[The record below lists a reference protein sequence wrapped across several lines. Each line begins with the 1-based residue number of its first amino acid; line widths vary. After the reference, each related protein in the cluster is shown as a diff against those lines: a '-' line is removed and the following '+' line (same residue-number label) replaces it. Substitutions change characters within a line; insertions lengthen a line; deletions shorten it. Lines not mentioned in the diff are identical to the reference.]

1 MQDSIYQSICARAAE
16 NPDLPYC
23 FQDPLIHGGR
33 DAHYI
38 FDYDALPVTDQQMHA
53 LEVMELAAAHLTDSS
68 DELGQYLV
76 RYPLC
81 RYIVWLAARI
91 RLLIAEKLIDDTQL
105 YEFGLMLATQ
115 RINEEEVKLG
125 ILILGFYENDITRRI
140 ITVLGL
146 HSALTIAA
154 VQAAEQFTGCN
165 EFLFYLLQ
173 NTCGYGKLFAL
184 QHFEPVHPSQQ
195 FWLFEYGARNEALPN
210 LSAII
215 CLEKADMAAFYRNL
229 VLTKSNF
236 SKLSFLL
243 AYAAEKS
250 SIWEF
255 AQSPMVFEKYI
266 DAAGLLAQSFID
278 FAALAAIKTS
288 IYSTFD
294 NTQDEDGWQY
304 DYDEDELALYEKC
317 CSLTAR
323 KKWKKLVLAEMA
335 APVHTTSLII
345 LALKETGAVPGFVLF
360 VELLRRDPFDMDLLG
375 FLLARNGSFYC
386 ADVMKYLDR
395 SAPDDVLASNP
406 QQMTQT
412 RLDPE
417 YKADV
422 WYVFLLRALRK
433 YRRYEE
439 SLLLQCLTARF
450 PDIRNEA
457 IHGLRRYRSN
467 WSPNVADTIA
477 HAIEAE
483 PDEQIAERLKQ
494 LKDINTEPEKEQR
507 YIDITGI
514 EVSASPFDTC
524 VLETEIAGTA
534 YRDLSVVAG
543 LIHRG
548 DILFLQR
555 EPDNKYDRKAIM
567 VTADDGYL
575 LGYVPRVDNPELA
588 GMMDNG
594 EKLYAV
600 LACTGVEYFEP
611 SISIMLCRP
620 FPSGKNIVDLP
631 QS

>member
-1 MQDSIYQSICARAAE
+1 MQESIYQSICAMAAE

-23 FQDPLIHGGR
+23 FQDPMIHGAR
-33 DAHYI
+33 DAHYL
-38 FDYDALPVTDQQMHA
+38 FDYDALPVSDQQMHA
-53 LEVMELAAAHLTDSS
+53 LEVMELAAAHLTDGS
-68 DELGQYLV
+68 DELGQYLL

-81 RYIVWLAARI
+81 RYIFWLAARI
-91 RLLIAEKLIDDTQL
+91 RLLMSEKLIDEPQL
-105 YEFGLMLATQ
+105 YEFGLMFATQ
-115 RINEEEVKLG
+115 RENEEEVKLG

-146 HSALTIAA
+146 HSTLTIAA

-173 NTCGYGKLFAL
+173 NTCGYGKMFAL

-195 FWLFEYGARNEALPN
+195 LWLFEYGARNEALPN

-236 SKLSFLL
+236 SKLAFLL

-255 AQSPMVFEKYI
+255 SQSPMIFEKYT
-266 DAAGLLAQSFID
+266 DAAGLLARSFID

-288 IYSTFD
+288 IYNTFN
-294 NTQDEDGWQY
+294 NTQDEDGWQN
-304 DYDEDELALYEKC
+304 DYGEDELALYEKC
-317 CSLTAR
+317 CTLTVR
-323 KKWKKLVLAEMA
+323 KKWKKLVLAEME
-335 APVHTTSLII
+335 APIHTTSMIL
-345 LALKETGAVPGFVLF
+345 LALKESGAVPGFALF
-360 VELLRRDPFDMDLLG
+360 TQLLQRDSFDMDVLD
-375 FLLARNGSFYC
+375 FLLTLNGSFYC
-386 ADVMKYLDR
+386 TDVMKYLDR
-395 SAPDDVLASNP
+395 TAPDNVLAYNP

-412 RLDPE
+412 RLDSE
-417 YKADV
+417 YKADI
-422 WYVFLLRALRK
+422 WYIFLLKALRK

-439 SLLLQCLTARF
+439 NLLLQCLTARF
-450 PDIRNEA
+450 PDLRQEA
-457 IHGLRRYRSN
+457 IRGLQCFKRN

-483 PDEQIAERLKQ
+483 PNEQIAAHLKRLT
-494 LKDINTEPEKEQR
+494 DISTEPEKEQR
-507 YIDITGI
+507 YIDIAGI
-514 EVSASPFDTC
+514 EVTPSPFDTC

-543 LIHRG
+543 LINRG
-548 DILFLQR
+548 DTLFLKR
-555 EPDNKYDRKAIM
+555 EPNNKYDRKAIM

-575 LGYVPRVDNPELA
+575 LGYVPRVDNPEIA
-588 GMMDNG
+588 EMMDNG
-594 EKLYAV
+594 EKLYAI
-600 LACTGVEYFEP
+600 LACSGVEYFDP
-611 SISIMLCRP
+611 SISIMQSSL